1 MQIICAKYPD
11 VKITMANHEHVLSL
25 FKTEKDY
32 KKIVRSLVY
41 GILKEDFHWLNTNS
55 SKLFDSHPEVFAAC
69 LGKNYFWFK
78 LIWNIFLDFIQKYRP
93 ACVSADIRRVLTQMC
108 ADQNAARKKRNLLDQ
123 QGMAE
128 KIINGDL
135 LVAPNQNLT
144 IMSKDMDD
152 NFYFRY
158 DQIWIT

>member
-1 MQIICAKYPD
+1 
-11 VKITMANHEHVLSL
+11 
-25 FKTEKDY
+25 
-32 KKIVRSLVY
+32 
-41 GILKEDFHWLNTNS
+41 
-55 SKLFDSHPEVFAAC
+55 
-69 LGKNYFWFK
+69 
-78 LIWNIFLDFIQKYRP
+78 
-93 ACVSADIRRVLTQMC
+93 MC

-158 DQIWIT
+158 DQI